1 MVEILFNIM
10 EIGNR
15 ILLIEDE
22 PKLGKVILD
31 ELVRQGYKVDLAADG
46 LVAEQFFKQFNYSLV
61 LMDINIPYKNGFVLC
76 REFRALKKSIPIIV
90 LSALGEIR
98 DKVEAFN
105 LGADDYIVKPFH
117 FDELFARVKVFL
129 KRSDLKEEDVKIILD
144 DLIIDFRNKTVV
156 RSGVTVN
163 LTAKEFTL
171 LVLLARN
178 RGKVISKQEI
188 LEKVWDLSFDTG
200 TNTIE
205 VYISFLRN
213 KLDKP
218 FENKLIHTKPGF
230 GYYIK

>member
-1 MVEILFNIM
+1 M
-10 EIGNR
+10 ETGHR

-22 PKLGKVILD
+22 PKLGRVILE
-31 ELVRQGYKVDLAADG
+31 ELRGQGYVVDLAVDG
-46 LVAEQFFKQFNYSLV
+46 LLAESNFKQHNYSLV
-61 LMDINIPYKNGFVLC
+61 LLDINIPFKNGFVLC
-76 REFRALKKSIPIIV
+76 QEFRALKKSIPIIMI
-90 LSALGEIR
+90 SALGEIQ
-98 DKVEAFN
+98 DKVEAFK

-129 KRSDLKEEDVKIILD
+129 KRPDLTDVEAKIIVGELE
-144 DLIIDFRNKTVV
+144 IDFRNKSVI
-156 RSGVTVN
+156 RSGVSVN

-218 FENKLIHTKPGF
+218 FEDKLIHTKPGF
-230 GYYIK
+230 GYFIN

>member
-1 MVEILFNIM
+1 MANDYK
-10 EIGNR
+10 
-15 ILLIEDE
+15 ILLVEDE
-22 PKLGKVILD
+22 EKLAQVIQD
-31 ELVRQGYKVDLAADG
+31 ELIRHGFPTDIAADG
-46 LVAEQFFKQFNYSLV
+46 LEATRLFRQYSYSLV
-61 LMDINIPYKNGFVLC
+61 LLDINLPYKNGFVLC
-76 REFRALKKSIPIIV
+76 AEFRELRKDVPIIM
-90 LSALGEIR
+90 LSAAGEIH

-117 FDELFARVKVFL
+117 FVELFARVKVFL
-129 KRSDLKEEDVKIILD
+129 KRAELPSAVDKIEVEDMK
-144 DLIIDFRNKTVV
+144 IDFLNKTVL
-156 RSGVTVN
+156 RDGVNIN

-178 RGKVISKQEI
+178 KGRVISKQEI

-213 KLDKP
+213 KIDKP
-218 FENKLIHTKPGF
+218 FPVKLIHTKPGF

>member
-1 MVEILFNIM
+1 MQTVNK
-10 EIGNR
+10 
-15 ILLIEDE
+15 ILLVEDE
-22 PKLGKVILD
+22 IKLSKVIQE
-31 ELVRQGYKVDLAADG
+31 ELIRHGYETDVAADG
-46 LVAEQFFKQFNYSLV
+46 LEASRLFSQQVYSLV
-61 LMDINIPYKNGFVLC
+61 LLDINLPFKNGFALC
-76 REFRALKKSIPIIV
+76 KEFRELRKEIPIIM
-90 LSALGEIR
+90 LSAAGEIH

-117 FDELFARVKVFL
+117 FVELFARVKVFL
-129 KRSDLKEEDVKIILD
+129 KRAEMPAAKDKIEVD
-144 DLIIDFRNKTVV
+144 DMVIDFLNKTVV
-156 RSGVTVN
+156 RDGVNIN

-178 RGKVISKQEI
+178 RGRVISKQEI

-213 KLDKP
+213 KIDKP
-218 FENKLIHTKPGF
+218 FPTKLIYTKAGF

>member
-1 MVEILFNIM
+1 M
-10 EIGNR
+10 EISHR

-22 PKLGKVILD
+22 PKLGKVILE
-31 ELVRQGYKVDLAADG
+31 ELKGQGYLVDLAADG
-46 LVAEQFFKQFNYSLV
+46 LIAESFFRQNNYSLV
-61 LMDINIPYKNGFVLC
+61 LMDVNIPHKSGLELC
-76 REFRALKKSIPIIV
+76 KDFRAIKKSIPIIM
-90 LSALGEIR
+90 LSAMGEIN
-98 DKVEAFN
+98 DKMEAFK
-105 LGADDYIVKPFH
+105 LGADDYMVKPFH
-117 FDELFARVKVFL
+117 FDELFARLKVFL
-129 KRSDLKEEDVKIILD
+129 KRAELKDEDVKIVVD
-144 DLIIDFRNKTVV
+144 DLEIDFRNKTAV
-156 RSGVTVN
+156 RAGVTVN

-218 FENKLIHTKPGF
+218 FETKLIHTKPGF

>member
-1 MVEILFNIM
+1 MANDYK
-10 EIGNR
+10 
-15 ILLIEDE
+15 ILLVEDE
-22 PKLGKVILD
+22 DKLAQVIQD
-31 ELVRQGYKVDLAADG
+31 ELIRHGFPTDIAADG
-46 LVAEQFFKQFNYSLV
+46 LEATRLFRQYSYSLV
-61 LMDINIPYKNGFVLC
+61 LLDINLPYKNGFVLC
-76 REFRALKKSIPIIV
+76 AEFRELRKDVPIIM
-90 LSALGEIR
+90 LSAAGEIH

-117 FDELFARVKVFL
+117 FVELFARVKVFL
-129 KRSDLKEEDVKIILD
+129 KRAELPSAVDKIEVEDMK
-144 DLIIDFRNKTVV
+144 IDFLNKTVL
-156 RSGVTVN
+156 RDGVNIN

-178 RGKVISKQEI
+178 KGRVISKQEI

-213 KLDKP
+213 KIDKP
-218 FENKLIHTKPGF
+218 FPVKLIHTKPGF

>member
-1 MVEILFNIM
+1 M
-10 EIGNR
+10 
-15 ILLIEDE
+15 
-22 PKLGKVILD
+22 
-31 ELVRQGYKVDLAADG
+31 DL
-46 LVAEQFFKQFNYSLV
+46 
-61 LMDINIPYKNGFVLC
+61 NIPFKNGFILC
-76 REFRALKKSIPIIV
+76 KEFRELKKSIPIII

-117 FDELFARVKVFL
+117 FDELFARLKVFL
-129 KRSDLKEEDVKIILD
+129 KRPDLKNEDASIVLD
-144 DLIIDFRNKTVV
+144 DLTINFRDKSVI
-156 RSGVTVN
+156 RSGVNVS

-188 LEKVWDLSFDTG
+188 LEKVWELSFDTG

-218 FENKLIHTKPGF
+218 FETKLIHTKPGF
-230 GYYIK
+230 GYFIK